1 MTLPPKF
8 TIPEIA
14 REGLTPSELEVL
26 AWAEKLAA
34 IANGLQNEVV
44 ELEQEVAQLKKS
56 SKRT

>member
-1 MTLPPKF
+1 VTLPQKF

-44 ELEQEVAQLKKS
+44 ELEQEVARLKKS
-56 SKRT
+56 SKRA

>member
-1 MTLPPKF
+1 MTLPQKF

-44 ELEQEVAQLKKS
+44 ELEQEVARLKKS
-56 SKRT
+56 RKRA

>member
-1 MTLPPKF
+1 MTLPPEF
-8 TIPEIA
+8 TIHEIA

-44 ELEQEVAQLKKS
+44 ELEQEVARLKKS